1 MQGDDNSSRISNDNG
16 SHDAD
21 YKSYIIANML
31 RFAVLNRC
39 VDAID
44 KMLNDNAVID
54 GINITQITLDD
65 IYSRFNYDENVFAV
79 YIKGIGDIKLTLL
92 LIIKGESIKRLTEV
106 FIGNTLGYEASDELM
121 ISAVA
126 EFGNILLAGAFTN
139 ALTNL
144 AGFRVNCTAPGYA
157 NDTLASIMEYIIAD
171 SEATQ
176 FVYAE
181 SRVAFKVNKDITLTI
196 SLLIPA
202 EDAEKIV
209 ELAFK

>member
-1 MQGDDNSSRISNDNG
+1 MQGDGSGMIGNDSSNNG
-16 SHDAD
+16 SDDHRSD
-21 YKSYIIANML
+21 IIANML
-31 RFAVLNRC
+31 RFAVLNKC
-39 VDAID
+39 IDAID
-44 KMLNDNAVID
+44 KMLNDKAVVDSIS
-54 GINITQITLDD
+54 IAQITLDD
-65 IYSRFNYDENVFAV
+65 IYTRFSYEENVFAV

-92 LIIKGESIKRLTEV
+92 LIIKGDNMKRLTEV

-144 AGFRVNCTAPGYA
+144 AGFRIDCTAPGYA

-171 SEATQ
+171 SEAVQ

-202 EDAEKIV
+202 EDVKKIV

>member
-1 MQGDDNSSRISNDNG
+1 MIGNDSSNNG
-16 SHDAD
+16 SDDHRSD
-21 YKSYIIANML
+21 IIANML
-31 RFAVLNRC
+31 RFAVLNKC
-39 VDAID
+39 IDAID
-44 KMLNDNAVID
+44 KMLNDKAVVDSIS
-54 GINITQITLDD
+54 IAQITLDD
-65 IYSRFNYDENVFAV
+65 IYTRFSYEENVFAV

-92 LIIKGESIKRLTEV
+92 LIIKGDNMKRLTEV

-139 ALTNL
+139 ALTSL
-144 AGFRVNCTAPGYA
+144 AGFRIDCTAPGYA

-171 SEATQ
+171 SEAVQ

-202 EDAEKIV
+202 EDAKKVV